1 MKCQFCARLIESIK
15 ETIFSEDFLSRHRS
29 SPKAFTRQRSL
40 PFHQLIFF
48 LMNMNKGSYQDELDH
63 FFKALNHLE
72 VAERIVTKGALTKAR
87 KKLDYNSFIELN
99 EHMTSHYYSYFP
111 TVSWYGFNL
120 MAVDGSTLR
129 VPDETEIIE
138 HFGVW
143 NVKKGDPCPKARI
156 SQMFDVLNRVTVD
169 AIIKPKK
176 DGERELASF
185 HFLKLM
191 PNDLI
196 LLDRGYPAF
205 WLFKLIM
212 SMNADFCARVSC
224 TKWKVIRK
232 FYHSGQQESIVKLN
246 PTSLSARKCSEM
258 GFDNDPIKVRLIR
271 VELSTGETEILITSL
286 TDMNKHPINIFADLY
301 HKRWPVE
308 EDYKTMKC
316 RMQLENFSGKSTLSV
331 YQDFHAKVFSKNF
344 TSIVANTTKDK
355 IEELSEHRNFRYQIN
370 FAQAL
375 SKMKHTIVLLFTR
388 PAEQAKLL
396 IKKLQKIYF
405 QTVEQVRP
413 GRKFKRKHKVK
424 LKKFHAAYK
433 PIC

>member
-1 MKCQFCARLIESIK
+1 
-15 ETIFSEDFLSRHRS
+15 
-29 SPKAFTRQRSL
+29 
-40 PFHQLIFF
+40 
-48 LMNMNKGSYQDELDH
+48 MNKGSYQDELDQ

-72 VAERIVTKGALTKAR
+72 VPERIVTKGALTKAR
-87 KKLDYNSFIELN
+87 KKLEYKAFIELN

-111 TVSWYGFNL
+111 TCSWYGFNL

-129 VPDETEIIE
+129 LPDELEIME

-169 AIIKPKK
+169 ALIKPKK

-191 PNDLI
+191 TNDLI

-205 WLFKLIM
+205 WLFKLIR
-212 SMNADFCARVSC
+212 SMDANFCARVSC

-232 FYHSGQQESIVKLN
+232 FYHSGQQESIVKLY
-246 PTSLSARKCSEM
+246 PTPLSVRKCAEM
-258 GFDNDPIKVRLIR
+258 GLDKKPIKVRLIR

-286 TDMNKHPINIFADLY
+286 TDMDKYPKNIFADLY

-316 RMQLENFSGKSTLSV
+316 RMQLENFSGKSIRSV

-344 TSIVANTTKDK
+344 TAIVANTTKDD
-355 IEELSEHRNFRYQIN
+355 IEKLSENRNFQYQIN

-388 PAEQAKLL
+388 PVEHVKLL
-396 IKKLQKIYF
+396 IEKLQKIYF
-405 QTVEQVRP
+405 QTVEQIRP
-413 GRKFKRKHKVK
+413 GRKYKRKHKVK
-424 LKKFHAAYK
+424 LKKFHTAYK
-433 PIC
+433 PIS

>member
-1 MKCQFCARLIESIK
+1 VPGLIESIK
-15 ETIFSEDFLSRHRS
+15 ETIFSESFLSRHRS

-87 KKLDYNSFIELN
+87 KKLEYQAFIELN
-99 EHMTSHYYSYFP
+99 KHMTSHYYSYFP
-111 TVSWYGFNL
+111 TASWYGFNL

-129 VPDETEIIE
+129 VPDETEIIK

-156 SQMFDVLNRVTVD
+156 SQMFDVLNRATVD
-169 AIIKPKK
+169 ALIKPKK
-176 DGERELASF
+176 NGERELASF

-212 SMNADFCARVSC
+212 SMDANFCARVSC

-232 FYHSGQQESIVKLN
+232 FYHSGQQESIVKLY
-246 PTSLSARKCSEM
+246 PTPLSVRKCVEM
-258 GFDNDPIKVRLIR
+258 GLDKDPIKVRLIR

-286 TDMNKHPINIFADLY
+286 TDMDKHPVNIFADLY

-331 YQDFHAKVFSKNF
+331 CQDFHAKVFSKNF
-344 TSIVANTTKDK
+344 TAIVANTTKDE
-355 IEELSEHRNFRYQIN
+355 IEKLSERRNFQYQIN

-388 PAEQAKLL
+388 PAEQVKLL
-396 IKKLQKIYF
+396 ITKLQKIYF

-424 LKKFHAAYK
+424 LKNFHFAYK
-433 PIC
+433 PIS

>member
-1 MKCQFCARLIESIK
+1 
-15 ETIFSEDFLSRHRS
+15 
-29 SPKAFTRQRSL
+29 
-40 PFHQLIFF
+40 
-48 LMNMNKGSYQDELDH
+48 MNKGSYQDELDH

-87 KKLDYNSFIELN
+87 KKLEYQAFIELN
-99 EHMTSHYYSYFP
+99 KHMTSHYYSYFP
-111 TVSWYGFNL
+111 TASWYGFNL

-129 VPDETEIIE
+129 VPDETEIIK

-156 SQMFDVLNRVTVD
+156 SQMFDVLNRATVD
-169 AIIKPKK
+169 ALIKPKK
-176 DGERELASF
+176 NGERELASF

-212 SMNADFCARVSC
+212 SMDANFCARVSC

-232 FYHSGQQESIVKLN
+232 FYHSGQQESIVKLY
-246 PTSLSARKCSEM
+246 PTPLSVRKCVEM
-258 GFDNDPIKVRLIR
+258 GLDKDPIKVRLIR

-286 TDMNKHPINIFADLY
+286 TDMDKHPVNIFADLY

-344 TSIVANTTKDK
+344 TAIVANTTKDE
-355 IEELSEHRNFRYQIN
+355 IEKLSERRNFQYQIN

-388 PAEQAKLL
+388 PAEQVKLL
-396 IKKLQKIYF
+396 ITKLQKIYF

-424 LKKFHAAYK
+424 LKNFHFAYK
-433 PIC
+433 PIS

>member
-1 MKCQFCARLIESIK
+1 
-15 ETIFSEDFLSRHRS
+15 
-29 SPKAFTRQRSL
+29 
-40 PFHQLIFF
+40 
-48 LMNMNKGSYQDELDH
+48 MNKGSYQDELDH

-87 KKLDYNSFIELN
+87 KKLEYQAFIELN
-99 EHMTSHYYSYFP
+99 KHMTSHYYSYFP
-111 TVSWYGFNL
+111 TASWYGFNL

-129 VPDETEIIE
+129 LPDETEIIK

-169 AIIKPKK
+169 ALIKPKK
-176 DGERELASF
+176 DGERELATF

-212 SMNADFCARVSC
+212 SMDANFCARVSC

-232 FYHSGQQESIVKLN
+232 FYHSGQQESIVKLY
-246 PTSLSARKCSEM
+246 PTPLSVRKCVEM
-258 GFDNDPIKVRLIR
+258 GLDKDPIKVRLIR

-286 TDMNKHPINIFADLY
+286 TDMDKHPINIFADLY

-344 TSIVANTTKDK
+344 TAIVANTTKDE
-355 IEELSEHRNFRYQIN
+355 IEKLSERRNFQYQIN

-375 SKMKHTIVLLFTR
+375 SKMKQTIVLLFTR
-388 PAEQAKLL
+388 PAEQVKLL
-396 IKKLQKIYF
+396 ITKLQKIYF

-424 LKKFHAAYK
+424 LKKFHFAYK
-433 PIC
+433 PIS

>member
-1 MKCQFCARLIESIK
+1 
-15 ETIFSEDFLSRHRS
+15 
-29 SPKAFTRQRSL
+29 
-40 PFHQLIFF
+40 
-48 LMNMNKGSYQDELDH
+48 MNKGSYQDELDH

-87 KKLDYNSFIELN
+87 KKLEYQAFIELN
-99 EHMTSHYYSYFP
+99 KHMTSHYYSYFP
-111 TVSWYGFNL
+111 TASWYGFNL

-129 VPDETEIIE
+129 LPDETEIIK

-169 AIIKPKK
+169 ALIKPKK
-176 DGERELASF
+176 DGERELATF

-212 SMNADFCARVSC
+212 SMDANFCARVSC

-232 FYHSGQQESIVKLN
+232 FYHSGQQESIVKLY
-246 PTSLSARKCSEM
+246 PTPLSVRKCVEM
-258 GFDNDPIKVRLIR
+258 GLDKDPIKVRLIR

-286 TDMNKHPINIFADLY
+286 TDMDKHPINIFADLY

-331 YQDFHAKVFSKNF
+331 CQDFHAKVFSKNF
-344 TSIVANTTKDK
+344 TAIVANTTKDE
-355 IEELSEHRNFRYQIN
+355 IEKLSERRNFQYQIN

-375 SKMKHTIVLLFTR
+375 SKMKQTIVLLFTR
-388 PAEQAKLL
+388 PAEQVKLL
-396 IKKLQKIYF
+396 ITKLQKIYF

-424 LKKFHAAYK
+424 LKKFHFAYK
-433 PIC
+433 PIS

>member
-1 MKCQFCARLIESIK
+1 
-15 ETIFSEDFLSRHRS
+15 
-29 SPKAFTRQRSL
+29 
-40 PFHQLIFF
+40 
-48 LMNMNKGSYQDELDH
+48 MNKGSYQDELDN
-63 FFKALNHLE
+63 FFKTLNHLE

-87 KKLDYNSFIELN
+87 EKLNYQAFIELN
-99 EHMTSHYYSYFP
+99 GHMASHYYSYFP
-111 TVSWYGFNL
+111 TASWYGFNL

-129 VPDETEIIE
+129 LPDEPEIIE

-143 NVKKGDPCPKARI
+143 NIKKGDRPCPKARI
-156 SQMFDVLNRVTVD
+156 SQMFDVKNRVTVD
-169 AIIKPKK
+169 ALITPKK
-176 DGERELASF
+176 DGERELAAF

-212 SMNADFCARVSC
+212 TMDANFCARVSC

-232 FYHSGQQESIVKLN
+232 FYHSGQQERIVKLCST
-246 PTSLSARKCSEM
+246 PLSSLKCAEM
-258 GFDNDPIKVRLIR
+258 GFDKNPIKVRLIR

-286 TDMNKHPINIFADLY
+286 TDMDKYQQNIFADLY
-301 HKRWPVE
+301 HLRWPVE

-316 RMQLENFSGKSTLSV
+316 RLQLENFSGKSVRSV

-344 TSIVANTTKDK
+344 TAIIANTTKDE
-355 IEELSEHRNFRYQIN
+355 IEKMSERRNFQYQIN

-388 PAEQAKLL
+388 PIEKVKSL
-396 IKKLQKIYF
+396 ITKLQKIF
-405 QTVEQVRP
+405 SQTVEQVRP
-413 GRKFKRKHKVK
+413 ERKYKRKHKVK
-424 LKKFHAAYK
+424 LKKFHFAYK
-433 PIC
+433 PIS

>member
-1 MKCQFCARLIESIK
+1 
-15 ETIFSEDFLSRHRS
+15 
-29 SPKAFTRQRSL
+29 
-40 PFHQLIFF
+40 
-48 LMNMNKGSYQDELDH
+48 MNKGSYQDELDQ
-63 FFKALNHLE
+63 FFKTLNHLE

-87 KKLDYNSFIELN
+87 KKLDYQTFIELN

-111 TVSWYGFNL
+111 TFSWHGFNL

-129 VPDETEIIE
+129 LPDETEIVE

-156 SQMFDVLNRVTVD
+156 SQMFDVLNKVTVD
-169 AIIKPKK
+169 ALIKPKK

-185 HFLKLM
+185 HFLNLT

-212 SMNADFCARVSC
+212 SMDANFCARVSC

-232 FYHSGQQESIVKLN
+232 FYRSGQQESIVKLY
-246 PTSLSARKCSEM
+246 PTPLSVRKCAEM

-271 VELSTGETEILITSL
+271 VELPTGETEILITSL
-286 TDMNKHPINIFADLY
+286 TDMNKYSINIFADLY

-331 YQDFHAKVFSKNF
+331 YQDFHAKVFSKNL

-355 IEELSEHRNFRYQIN
+355 IEKLSEHRNFQYQIN
-370 FAQAL
+370 FTQAL

-396 IKKLQKIYF
+396 ITKLQKIYF

-413 GRKFKRKHKVK
+413 GRKFERKHKVK
-424 LKKFHAAYK
+424 LKKFHVAYK
-433 PIC
+433 PIS

>member
-1 MKCQFCARLIESIK
+1 VPGLIKSIK

-48 LMNMNKGSYQDELDH
+48 LMNMNKGSYQDELDQ

-87 KKLDYNSFIELN
+87 KKLEYQTFIELN

-111 TVSWYGFNL
+111 TSSWHGFNL
-120 MAVDGSTLR
+120 MAVDGTTLR
-129 VPDETEIIE
+129 LPDETEIIE

-143 NVKKGDPCPKARI
+143 KVNKGKPCPKARV
-156 SQMFDVLNRVTVD
+156 SQMFDVLNRITVD

-185 HFLKLM
+185 HFLNLM

-212 SMNADFCARVSC
+212 SMDANFCARVSC

-232 FYHSGQQESIVKLN
+232 FYRSGQQESIVKLN
-246 PTSLSARKCSEM
+246 PTPLSVRKCAEM
-258 GFDNDPIKVRLIR
+258 GFDKDPIKVRLIR

-355 IEELSEHRNFRYQIN
+355 IEKLSEHRNFQYQIN

>member
-1 MKCQFCARLIESIK
+1 
-15 ETIFSEDFLSRHRS
+15 
-29 SPKAFTRQRSL
+29 
-40 PFHQLIFF
+40 
-48 LMNMNKGSYQDELDH
+48 MNKGSYQDELDN
-63 FFKALNHLE
+63 FFKTLNHLE

-87 KKLDYNSFIELN
+87 KKLKYQAFIELN
-99 EHMTSHYYSYFP
+99 EHMASHYYSYFP
-111 TVSWYGFNL
+111 TASWYGFNL

-129 VPDETEIIE
+129 LPDEPEIIE

-143 NVKKGDPCPKARI
+143 NVKKGDRPCPKARI
-156 SQMFDVLNRVTVD
+156 SQMFDVKNRVTVD
-169 AIIKPKK
+169 ALITPKK
-176 DGERELASF
+176 DGERELAAF

-212 SMNADFCARVSC
+212 TMGAGFCARVSC

-232 FYHSGQQESIVKLN
+232 FYYSGQQERIVKLC
-246 PTSLSARKCSEM
+246 PTPLSIRKCAEM
-258 GFDNDPIKVRLIR
+258 GFDKDPIKVRLIR

-286 TDMNKHPINIFADLY
+286 TDMDKYPQNIFADLY
-301 HKRWPVE
+301 HLRWPVE

-316 RMQLENFSGKSTLSV
+316 RLQLENFSGKSALSV

-344 TSIVANTTKDK
+344 TAIIANTTKDE
-355 IEELSEHRNFRYQIN
+355 IEKLSEHRNFQYQIN

-375 SKMKHTIVLLFTR
+375 SKMKHTIVLLFIR
-388 PAEQAKLL
+388 PIEKVKLL
-396 IKKLQKIYF
+396 ITKLQKIYF

-413 GRKFKRKHKVK
+413 GRKYKRKHKVK
-424 LKKFHAAYK
+424 LKKFHVAYK
-433 PIC
+433 PIS

>member
-1 MKCQFCARLIESIK
+1 MPGLIESIK

-29 SPKAFTRQRSL
+29 SPKAFTRQRAL
-40 PFHQLIFF
+40 PFHRLIFF

-72 VAERIVTKGALTKAR
+72 VAERIVTKGALTKTR
-87 KKLDYNSFIELN
+87 KKLEYQAFIELN
-99 EHMTSHYYSYFP
+99 KHMTSHYYSYFP
-111 TVSWYGFNL
+111 TASWYGFNL
-120 MAVDGSTLR
+120 MAVDGSTSR
-129 VPDETEIIE
+129 VPDETEIIK

-156 SQMFDVLNRVTVD
+156 SQMFDVLNRATVD
-169 AIIKPKK
+169 ALIKPKK
-176 DGERELASF
+176 NGERELASF

-212 SMNADFCARVSC
+212 SMDANFCARVSC

-232 FYHSGQQESIVKLN
+232 FYHSGQQESIVKLY
-246 PTSLSARKCSEM
+246 PTPLSVRKCAEM
-258 GFDNDPIKVRLIR
+258 GLDKDPIKVRLIR

-344 TSIVANTTKDK
+344 TAIIANTTKDE
-355 IEELSEHRNFRYQIN
+355 IEKLSERRNFQYQIN

-388 PAEQAKLL
+388 PAEKVKLL
-396 IKKLQKIYF
+396 IRKLQKIYF

-413 GRKFKRKHKVK
+413 GRKFKLNTK
-424 LKKFHAAYK
+424 
-433 PIC
+433 

>member
-1 MKCQFCARLIESIK
+1 
-15 ETIFSEDFLSRHRS
+15 
-29 SPKAFTRQRSL
+29 
-40 PFHQLIFF
+40 
-48 LMNMNKGSYQDELDH
+48 MNKGSYQDELDQ

-72 VAERIVTKGALTKAR
+72 VAERIVTKGALTKTR
-87 KKLDYNSFIELN
+87 KKLEYQAFIELN
-99 EHMTSHYYSYFP
+99 KHMTSHYYSYFP
-111 TVSWYGFNL
+111 TATWYGFNL

-129 VPDETEIIE
+129 VPDETEIIK

-169 AIIKPKK
+169 ALIKPKK

-212 SMNADFCARVSC
+212 SMDANFCARVSC

-232 FYHSGQQESIVKLN
+232 FYRSGQQERIVKLY
-246 PTSLSARKCSEM
+246 PTPLSVRKCVEM
-258 GFDNDPIKVRLIR
+258 GLDKDPIKVRLIR

-286 TDMNKHPINIFADLY
+286 TDMDKHPINIFADLY

-344 TSIVANTTKDK
+344 TAIVANTTKDE
-355 IEELSEHRNFRYQIN
+355 IEKLSEHRNFQYQIN

-388 PAEQAKLL
+388 PAEQVKLL
-396 IKKLQKIYF
+396 IRKLQKIYF

-433 PIC
+433 PIS

>member
-1 MKCQFCARLIESIK
+1 
-15 ETIFSEDFLSRHRS
+15 
-29 SPKAFTRQRSL
+29 
-40 PFHQLIFF
+40 
-48 LMNMNKGSYQDELDH
+48 MNKGSYQNELDH

-72 VAERIVTKGALTKAR
+72 VAERIATKGALTKAR
-87 KKLDYNSFIELN
+87 KKLEYQTFIELN
-99 EHMTSHYYSYFP
+99 KHMTSRYYSYFP
-111 TVSWYGFNL
+111 TASWYGFNL

-129 VPDETEIIE
+129 LPDETEIME

-169 AIIKPKK
+169 ALIKPKK

-212 SMNADFCARVSC
+212 SMDANFCARVPC

-232 FYHSGQQESIVKLN
+232 FFRSGQQESIVKLY
-246 PTSLSARKCSEM
+246 PTPLSVRKCAEM
-258 GFDNDPIKVRLIR
+258 GFNKDPIKVRLIR

-286 TDMNKHPINIFADLY
+286 TDMNKHPINIFVDLY

-344 TSIVANTTKDK
+344 TAIVANTTKDE
-355 IEELSEHRNFRYQIN
+355 IEKLSERRNFQYQIN
-370 FAQAL
+370 FTQAL

-388 PAEQAKLL
+388 PAEQVKLL
-396 IKKLQKIYF
+396 ITKLQKIYS

-413 GRKFKRKHKVK
+413 GRKFMRKHKVK
-424 LKKFHAAYK
+424 LKKFHFAYK
-433 PIC
+433 PIS

>member
-1 MKCQFCARLIESIK
+1 
-15 ETIFSEDFLSRHRS
+15 
-29 SPKAFTRQRSL
+29 
-40 PFHQLIFF
+40 
-48 LMNMNKGSYQDELDH
+48 MNMNKGSYQDELDH

-72 VAERIVTKGALTKAR
+72 VAERIVTKGALTKTR
-87 KKLDYNSFIELN
+87 KKLEYQAFIELN
-99 EHMTSHYYSYFP
+99 KHMTSHYYSYFP
-111 TVSWYGFNL
+111 TASWYGFNL
-120 MAVDGSTLR
+120 MAVDGSTSR
-129 VPDETEIIE
+129 VPDETEIIK

-169 AIIKPKK
+169 VLIKPKK

-212 SMNADFCARVSC
+212 SMDANFCARVSC

-232 FYHSGQQESIVKLN
+232 FYHSGQQESIVKLY
-246 PTSLSARKCSEM
+246 PTPLSVRKCAEM
-258 GFDNDPIKVRLIR
+258 GLDKDPIKVRLIR

-344 TSIVANTTKDK
+344 TAIIANTTKDE
-355 IEELSEHRNFRYQIN
+355 IEKLSERRNFQYQIN

-388 PAEQAKLL
+388 PAEKVKLL
-396 IKKLQKIYF
+396 IRKLQKIYF

-413 GRKFKRKHKVK
+413 GRKFKLNTK
-424 LKKFHAAYK
+424 
-433 PIC
+433 

>member
-1 MKCQFCARLIESIK
+1 VPGLIESIK
-15 ETIFSEDFLSRHRS
+15 ETIFSENFLSRHRS
-29 SPKAFTRQRSL
+29 SPKAFSRQRSL
-40 PFHQLIFF
+40 SFHRLIFF

-72 VAERIVTKGALTKAR
+72 VPERIVTKGALTKAR
-87 KKLDYNSFIELN
+87 KKLEYQAFIELN
-99 EHMTSHYYSYFP
+99 KHMTSHYYSYFS
-111 TVSWYGFNL
+111 TSSWYGFNL

-129 VPDETEIIE
+129 LPDETEIME

-169 AIIKPKK
+169 ALIKPKK
-176 DGERELASF
+176 DGERQLASF

-212 SMNADFCARVSC
+212 SMDANFCARVSC

-232 FYHSGQQESIVKLN
+232 FYRSGKQESIVKLY
-246 PTSLSARKCSEM
+246 PTPLSVLKCAEM
-258 GFDNDPIKVRLIR
+258 GLDKNPIKVRLTR

-286 TDMNKHPINIFADLY
+286 TDMDKYPINIFADLY

-344 TSIVANTTKDK
+344 TAIVANTTKDK
-355 IEELSEHRNFRYQIN
+355 IEKLSDHRNFQYQIN

-388 PAEQAKLL
+388 PAEQVKLL
-396 IKKLQKIYF
+396 FTKLQKIYF

-413 GRKFKRKHKVK
+413 GRKFERKHKVK
-424 LKKFHAAYK
+424 LKKFHVAYK
-433 PIC
+433 PIS

>member
-1 MKCQFCARLIESIK
+1 MPGLIESIK
-15 ETIFSEDFLSRHRS
+15 KTIFSEDFLSRHRS
-29 SPKAFTRQRSL
+29 SPKAFTRKRAL
-40 PFHQLIFF
+40 PFHQLLFF

-87 KKLDYNSFIELN
+87 KKLKHQAFIELN

-111 TVSWYGFNL
+111 TTTWYGFNL

-129 VPDETEIIE
+129 VPDETEIKE

-156 SQMFDVLNRVTVD
+156 SQMFDVLNKVTVD

-185 HFLKLM
+185 HFLNLM

-212 SMNADFCARVSC
+212 SMGANFCARVSC

-232 FYHSGQQESIVKLN
+232 FYRSGQQESIIKLYST
-246 PTSLSARKCSEM
+246 PLSSRKCAEM
-258 GFDNDPIKVRLIR
+258 GFDKNPIKVRLVR
-271 VELSTGETEILITSL
+271 VELSTGETEILITTL
-286 TDMNKHPINIFADLY
+286 TDRDQYPINLFADLY

-316 RMQLENFSGKSTLSV
+316 RMELASFSGKSTLSI

-344 TSIVANTTKDK
+344 TTIVANTTKDEIDK
-355 IEELSEHRNFRYQIN
+355 LSKRRNFQYQIN

-388 PAEQAKLL
+388 PVEQMKL
-396 IKKLQKIYF
+396 IITKLQKIF
-405 QTVEQVRP
+405 SQTVEQVRP
-413 GRKFKRKHKVK
+413 ERSFRRKHKVK
-424 LKKFHAAYK
+424 LKKFHFAYK
-433 PIC
+433 RIS

>member
-1 MKCQFCARLIESIK
+1 
-15 ETIFSEDFLSRHRS
+15 
-29 SPKAFTRQRSL
+29 
-40 PFHQLIFF
+40 
-48 LMNMNKGSYQDELDH
+48 MNMNKGSYQDELDNY
-63 FFKALNHLE
+63 FKTLNHLE

-87 KKLDYNSFIELN
+87 KKLKYQAFIELN
-99 EHMTSHYYSYFP
+99 EHMASHYYSYFP
-111 TVSWYGFNL
+111 TASWYGFNL

-129 VPDETEIIE
+129 LPDEPEIIE

-143 NVKKGDPCPKARI
+143 NIKKGDRPCPKARI
-156 SQMFDVLNRVTVD
+156 SQMFDVKNRVTVD
-169 AIIKPKK
+169 ALIKPKK
-176 DGERELASF
+176 DGERELAAF

-212 SMNADFCARVSC
+212 TMGASFCARVSC

-232 FYHSGQQESIVKLN
+232 FYHSGQQERIVKLC
-246 PTSLSARKCSEM
+246 PTPLSSLKCAEM
-258 GFDNDPIKVRLIR
+258 GFDKRPFKVRLIR

-286 TDMNKHPINIFADLY
+286 TDMDKYPQNIFADLY
-301 HKRWPVE
+301 HLRWPVE

-316 RMQLENFSGKSTLSV
+316 RLQLENFSGKSVLSV

-344 TSIVANTTKDK
+344 TAIIADTTKDE
-355 IEELSEHRNFRYQIN
+355 IEKLSEHRNFQYQIN

-388 PAEQAKLL
+388 PIEKVKSL
-396 IKKLQKIYF
+396 ITKLQKIYS

-413 GRKFKRKHKVK
+413 ERKYKRNHKVK
-424 LKKFHAAYK
+424 LKKFHFPYK
-433 PIC
+433 PIS